1 MLSYS
6 VRLGEDNIKRD
17 KIVWSEKYVAPD
29 LSFVSGVTSQ
39 SYHIDKDEYIAAS
52 IGSDTNFS
60 RLKLESRNVTR
71 NGYIVV
77 KGKNYRIQKAKTT
90 TTSPTEVSYIEVNGA
105 YYYVSGGKVT
115 VKNHLKEQWKT
126 IRGKTTV
133 DVIEGDVEGTQSG
146 DVIKLDT
153 IYWIENDT
161 VEIDGY
167 TYIYDKYDKSESGR
181 LKFYAGG
188 RSLEPS
194 EVTPCDSIV
203 YNYFNN
209 VSDYKYVTKF
219 ILRKTEDKV
228 TEFDNISY
236 CTYFYYVLYK
246 EYYCPVSKSGSGYI
260 CEIPKRLIDGSDTQE
275 YSSTTVSS
283 NTTLPSRISQLKT
296 VDSHVTI
303 NGTEFPVQYLVQ
315 NANGGDEIA
324 IYMTDGTHNFYPGDK
339 ITLSYYVDGGDTTFP
354 VYSIGGSEF
363 VMYDNAKYP
372 LEKGIVDTV
381 KISGVEYD
389 VSYPNGKV
397 VGKDALVEINGE
409 NIPMKI
415 KDASNLERYGLIVK
429 DNSQANTQIYEIK
442 AYDGVIIK
450 DIAYRVMEYD
460 TSPRTKY
467 IIANM
472 PMTTE
477 FIIDAVEGSSM
488 YICIPNLNTY
498 EYDDNFRDEMC
509 SQLCDLYVT
518 RKNDVKIYSKNRAF
532 GTRDVTPTIGK
543 TMDSNASSSDDYYD
557 LFDNLILF
565 ANTGYIEVDI
575 PLTIN
580 VANNAM
586 QEEVVERDFIE
597 KEKKKAINPI
607 VDMEKDVYEPMFMT
621 GKYNGSSTEFQ
632 QVSEIEV
639 NLHFRTRDLDNW
651 KVNDP
656 NVNLEFSGDT
666 ANSTNDNWFCTD
678 FYPYKQI
685 LDSARTGQEMIDANA
700 LISRASDLM
709 GLLYFD
715 NDDVFYQKDN
725 IAKSFLRFSYYD
737 SPDPNT
743 QSLLCTSTVFMDEH
757 AMYKK
762 YIDNSRRNVNDYGIV
777 QETEYKRVKDITCSK
792 CDYSA
797 TATTCPEP
805 HTPCPICGEDSLVC
819 GEGNM
824 IFPKQQVE
832 EFSGRTINR
841 ISVNTECLE
850 NGHRPRRTRY
860 NIDDI
865 DREVMRSDTKR
876 ISSRF
881 TITNKYATDTSSE
894 GFYLYIF
901 REYSEN
907 LHPKP
912 IYMKVEFN
920 HAGIGRTIPFI
931 IPMKWTEPT
940 AASDNEVYP
949 TERLRL
955 FDTDD
960 RKDLTKLKE
969 GYPLSYIYA
978 QTYIPLYAVYDF
990 KSKKYAYVFDDRYI
1004 EKDSENSRVR
1014 LNMFEMKVNDEK
1026 TATNQT
1032 RAQVRN
1038 NNIERANINVNTDQF
1053 NDNI

>member
-6 VRLGEDNIKRD
+6 VRLGEDNLKRD
-17 KIVWSEKYVAPD
+17 KIVWSERYVAPD

-77 KGKNYRIQKAKTT
+77 KGKSYRIQRAKTT

-105 YYYVSGGKVT
+105 YYYVSGDKVT

-126 IRGKTTV
+126 VGGKTTV
-133 DVIEGDVEGTQSG
+133 DVIEGDVEGIQSG

-167 TYIYDKYDKSESGR
+167 TYIYDKYDKSEDGR

-219 ILRKTEDKV
+219 TLRKTEDKV

-283 NTTLPSRISQLKT
+283 NATLPSRISQLKT

-397 VGKDALVEINGE
+397 VGKDALVETDGE

-415 KDASNLERYGLIVK
+415 KDASHLERYGLIVK
-429 DNSQANTQIYEIK
+429 GNSQADTQTYEIK

-460 TSPRTKY
+460 TNPRTKY

-477 FIIDAVEGSSM
+477 FIIDAIEGSSM

-498 EYDDNFRDEMC
+498 EYDDDFRDEMC

-543 TMDSNASSSDDYYD
+543 TMDQNASSSNDYYD

-575 PLTIN
+575 PLTMN
-580 VANNAM
+580 VANNVM

-607 VDMEKDVYEPMFMT
+607 VDMEKDVYEPAFMV
-621 GKYNGSSTEFQ
+621 GSYNGSETDFTPI
-632 QVSEIEV
+632 SEIEV
-639 NLHFRTRDLDNW
+639 NLHFRTRNLDNW

-656 NVNLEFSGDT
+656 NVNLENSGKIEKDEDGKVTADT
-666 ANSTNDNWFCTD
+666 TNDNWFCTD

-685 LDSARTGQEMIDANA
+685 LEDEDSNDNEIIR
-700 LISRASDLM
+700 RASDLM

-762 YIDNSRRNVNDYGIV
+762 YIDNSRKNINDYGLV
-777 QETEYKRVKDITCSK
+777 QEMEYKKD
-792 CDYSA
+792 DN
-797 TATTCPEP
+797 
-805 HTPCPICGEDSLVC
+805 
-819 GEGNM
+819 GNM
-824 IFPKQQVE
+824 IFPKE
-832 EFSGRTINR
+832 EIEDFSGRTINK
-841 ISVNTECLE
+841 ISVNSECLSR
-850 NGHRPRRTRY
+850 GHQRGRTTY
-860 NIDDI
+860 TEKDI
-865 DREVMRSDTKR
+865 DIDMIGSDEKR

-881 TITNKYATDTSSE
+881 TIKNKYATDTSSE

-907 LHPKP
+907 LRPKP
-912 IYMKVEFN
+912 IYMKVDFN

-931 IPMKWTEPT
+931 IPMRWKDGEN
-940 AASDNEVYP
+940 NEKLP
-949 TERLRL
+949 DRRLSL
-955 FDTDD
+955 SNFQYTDPGTGE
-960 RKDLTKLKE
+960 KLPSSLEVLKE

-990 KSKKYAYVFDDRYI
+990 KNKKYVYVFDNRYVYGDDI
-1004 EKDSENSRVR
+1004 IGSKII
-1014 LNMFEMKVNDEK
+1014 LNLFELKVKDEK
-1026 TATNQT
+1026 TATAET

-1038 NNIERANINVNTDQF
+1038 NNIDRANINVNTKQF

>member
-6 VRLGEDNIKRD
+6 VRLGEDNLKRD
-17 KIVWSEKYVAPD
+17 NIVWSEKYVAPD

-39 SYHIDKDEYIAAS
+39 NYHIDKDEYLAAS

-60 RLKLESRNVTR
+60 RLKLEAHNVTR

-77 KGKNYRIQKAKTT
+77 KGKNYRIQTAKTT
-90 TTSPTEVSYIEVNGA
+90 TTSPTEVSYIEVNGV

-126 IRGKTTV
+126 VGGKTTV
-133 DVIEGDVEGTQSG
+133 DVIEGDVEGTKSG

-153 IYWIENDT
+153 IYWIEDDT

-167 TYIYDKYDKSESGR
+167 KYIYDKYDKSDSGK

-194 EVTPCDSIV
+194 EVTPCDSIA
-203 YNYFNN
+203 YNYFSN

-219 ILRKTEDKV
+219 TLRKTEDKV
-228 TEFDNISY
+228 TEFDNITY

-283 NTTLPSRISQLKT
+283 IYDLPSRISQLKT
-296 VDSHVTI
+296 VKPYVTI
-303 NGTEFPVQYLVQ
+303 NGTEFQVEYLIQ
-315 NANGGDEIA
+315 NSNGGDEIA
-324 IYMTDGTHNFYPGDK
+324 IYMTDSTHNFSVGDK
-339 ITLSYYVDGGDTTFP
+339 ITLLYYVDGGNTTFP
-354 VYSIGGSEF
+354 VYSINGSEF

-372 LEKGIVDTV
+372 LEKNIVDTV
-381 KISGVEYD
+381 KIDGVEYD
-389 VSYPNGKV
+389 ISYPNGKV
-397 VGKDALVEINGE
+397 VGKDALVEIDGE

-415 KDASNLERYGLIVK
+415 KDASHLERYGLIVTG
-429 DNSQANTQIYEIK
+429 NTQAGTQTYEIK
-442 AYDGVIIK
+442 AYDGVIIN
-450 DIAYRVMEYD
+450 DTAYRVMVYD
-460 TSPRTKY
+460 TNPRTKY
-467 IIANM
+467 IITSI

-477 FIIDAVEGSSM
+477 FIIDSIEGSSM

-498 EYDDNFRDEMC
+498 EYDDSFRDEMC

-532 GTRDVTPTIGK
+532 GTRDITPTIGK
-543 TMDSNASSSDDYYD
+543 TMDSSATSSNDYYS
-557 LFDNLILF
+557 LFDNLVLF
-565 ANTGYIEVDI
+565 ANTGYIEFDI
-575 PLTIN
+575 PLTMN

-586 QEEVVERDFIE
+586 QEDVVERDFID

-607 VDMEKDVYEPMFMT
+607 VDMEKDVYEPALMV
-621 GKYNGSSTEFQ
+621 GKYNGSDTEFQ

-639 NLHFRTRDLDNW
+639 NLHFRTRNLDNW

-656 NVNLEFSGDT
+656 NVNLEVSGEIKKDGNGKITADT
-666 ANSTNDNWFCTD
+666 TNDNWFCTD

-685 LDSARTGQEMIDANA
+685 IESDEPEKSGIIKGDIVR
-700 LISRASDLM
+700 RASDLM

-777 QETEYKRVKDITCSK
+777 QETQYQRDEN
-792 CDYSA
+792 
-797 TATTCPEP
+797 
-805 HTPCPICGEDSLVC
+805 
-819 GEGNM
+819 GNM
-824 IFPKQQVE
+824 KFPKQFVE
-832 EFSGRTINR
+832 SMSGKTINR
-841 ISVNTECLE
+841 ISVETECLE
-850 NGHRPRRTRY
+850 GGHKRGRTKY
-860 NIDDI
+860 NKDNIDI
-865 DREVMRSDTKR
+865 DVLESDSKR

-881 TITNKYATDTSSE
+881 IITNKYATDTSSE

-907 LHPKP
+907 LRPKP

-931 IPMKWTEPT
+931 IPMKWKDGE
-940 AASDNEVYP
+940 DNEKLPDIRLTLDNTQNTHP
-949 TERLRL
+949 TTGE
-955 FDTDD
+955 
-960 RKDLTKLKE
+960 KLPSHLELLKQ

-990 KSKKYAYVFDDRYI
+990 KNKKYVYVFDDRYVFGSDTADNRI
-1004 EKDSENSRVR
+1004 V
-1014 LNMFEMKVNDEK
+1014 LNMFELKVADES
-1026 TATNQT
+1026 TATNET

-1038 NNIERANINVNTDQF
+1038 NNIERANIDVNPSQF
-1053 NDNI
+1053 DPNI